1 MSGISV
7 LVVDDE
13 PLAREG
19 LALRLAEYENI
30 TVLGC
35 CNNAKQAYD
44 AISVNQPDVVFLDIE
59 MPGKT
64 GLEFAEQLREEGNLA
79 TIVFV
84 TAFREFAVNAFDFQ
98 ASDYLLKPFSEER
111 LKECI
116 EKLSSAMDMTQV
128 VDQHKKLGTLL
139 SRKTGNSI
147 DSFIH
152 SLEVSNELSNNNEL
166 HELQQII
173 SLKSGSQWIRVKLDD
188 IVWIEAAGD
197 YMCVHTI
204 NDTHIIR
211 KTLKQF
217 EEELDSV
224 HFPRV
229 SRSAI
234 INIAKLSTLTPNS
247 NGEYVAELG
256 NNVQVKVGRKYKFC
270 IEELK
275 PRAC

>member
-1 MSGISV
+1 MSVLSV

-19 LALRLAEYENI
+19 LALRLAEYEYV

-35 CNNAKQAYD
+35 CNNASQAYD
-44 AISVNQPDVVFLDIE
+44 AISVKQPDVIFLDIE

-64 GLEFAEQLREEGNLA
+64 GLELAEQLRLEGNPA

-98 ASDYLLKPFSEER
+98 ASDYLLKPFSDER

-116 EKLSSAMDMTQV
+116 EKLSSACDVTQIV
-128 VDQHKKLGTLL
+128 RQHEKLGRLL

-152 SLEVSNELSNNNEL
+152 SLEVSNELSSSHEL
-166 HELQQII
+166 HELQQVI
-173 SLKSGSQWIRVKLDD
+173 SLKSGSVWIRVKLDD

-197 YMCVHTI
+197 YMCVHTT

-217 EEELDSV
+217 EQELDSA

-247 NGEYVAELG
+247 NGEYVAQLS
-256 NNVQVKVGRKYKFC
+256 NNIQVKVGRKYKFS
-270 IEELK
+270 IDELR
-275 PRAC
+275 PQ